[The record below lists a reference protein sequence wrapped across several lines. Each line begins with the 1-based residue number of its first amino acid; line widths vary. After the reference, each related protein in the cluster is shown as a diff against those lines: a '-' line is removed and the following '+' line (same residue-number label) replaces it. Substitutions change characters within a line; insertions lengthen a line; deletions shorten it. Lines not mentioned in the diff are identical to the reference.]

1 LHADRQATEKKRPQ
15 VEKIL
20 LPSAARLKNEKRPF
34 PLRTKNCQH
43 YPKQPLD
50 RKSPIQVSGELSR
63 FDIIPF
69 RRLIEGRPPDNLRA
83 SKNKPE
89 TSALVLYPWRS
100 SLERDLFNAKG
111 RTGLCLA
118 ALSWPGP
125 FPTVPQWKC
134 PIVPCPSKVT
144 LSSATSPMSIK
155 KGSSPVRGLWSKPR
169 PFVVTSKLSMPIICY
184 DRRSPIFHL
193 AVS

>member
-1 LHADRQATEKKRPQ
+1 MPATRESSGDFREGVEAFGAKRKPRFRGNDAWRSLVA
-15 VEKIL
+15 VE
-20 LPSAARLKNEKRPF
+20 
-34 PLRTKNCQH
+34 
-43 YPKQPLD
+43 D
-50 RKSPIQVSGELSR
+50 
-63 FDIIPF
+63 
-69 RRLIEGRPPDNLRA
+69 RRLAFLDDVLGPAHRCGGVLVDHLANDQPVEEPPNRGEMIPLAQR
-83 SKNKPE
+83 
-89 TSALVLYPWRS
+89 
-100 SLERDLFNAKG
+100 SLERDLFNAKW

-118 ALSWPGP
+118 ALSWRGP
-125 FPTVPQWKC
+125 FPTIPQWKC

-144 LSSATSPMSIK
+144 LSNATSPMSIK